1 MKSARWLVHPSSL
14 KTETARRT
22 ITNPPQKN
30 EFCNYYY
37 RLQTPNCR
45 NICAEFAKLPVK
57 VLSYDPVDCFTV
69 QKMANSCSRSSCKFL
84 KICVK
89 FKESQPYLEREE
101 WISSYKTKSFSHRY
115 FLQVAISFI
124 HLYFIIAVYFQKK
137 FKGKGIEKTFWCNF
151 ELVFYK

>member
-14 KTETARRT
+14 KTETARKT

-37 RLQTPNCR
+37 RHQTAEIFALNSQNYPWRSCLMIPSIALQCKKWQIHAR
-45 NICAEFAKLPVK
+45 GRR
-57 VLSYDPVDCFTV
+57 
-69 QKMANSCSRSSCKFL
+69 ANSWKYAWSSRKASH
-84 KICVK
+84 IW
-89 FKESQPYLEREE
+89 REE
-101 WISSYKTKSFSHRY
+101 WISSDKTKSFSHRY